1 MSVDPN
7 YYFNTGGQGGL
18 TGGQGGLTSG
28 LGRCGLGGANQN
40 AFENFNSGDNNQ
52 VFIYNLLSIILLS
65 IACFYFVL
73 IFTIPHRLVTIRL
86 KIKFS
91 SARNTPITYNN
102 NC

>member
-40 AFENFNSGDNNQ
+40 NFENFNSGDNNQ
-52 VFIYNLLSIILLS
+52 VFIST
-65 IACFYFVL
+65 L
-73 IFTIPHRLVTIRL
+73 INSEGDICYSF
-86 KIKFS
+86 
-91 SARNTPITYNN
+91 
-102 NC
+102 CW